1 MKKVRNKIGKYKVG
15 RTIGKGIFTKVK
27 FAKNTDTKDSI
38 AIKTMTKSIILKHR
52 IVEEPENLLLDA
64 FGNLKVS
71 DFGLSVLRNA
81 YRAFYILNWIYRYLT
96 EPRFT
101 LWIACVSGVV
111 QTALY
116 VDFFYYLPIKLN
128 HISATAVQQVGNMK
142 NFVLQLEEQFK
153 TKVAYL
159 N

>member
-1 MKKVRNKIGKYKVG
+1 VTKKNAYYR
-15 RTIGKGIFTKVK
+15 
-27 FAKNTDTKDSI
+27 D
-38 AIKTMTKSIILKHR
+38 LK
-52 IVEEPENLLLDA
+52 PENLLLDA

-116 VDFFYYLPIKLN
+116 VDFFYYLPINWKNNSKLKLP
-128 HISATAVQQVGNMK
+128 T
-142 NFVLQLEEQFK
+142 
-153 TKVAYL
+153 
-159 N
+159 